1 MAASRN
7 QLVTISGKTVS
18 KIEYQ
23 GQPVVT
29 FKMMDDL
36 HGKVD
41 QARRSFH
48 NNKRQFIQGVDYFV
62 SDLHEARQLGIT
74 APNGVT
80 LLTESGYLK
89 LVKTFTDD
97 LAWQVQGQ
105 LVECYFH
112 VKQQVQAPPLPSDP
126 ILAQLQ
132 VMMTMRQDVLNIAS
146 QQQVLAV
153 GIAETR
159 QQVQQIKESQ
169 RLENWQQHNIHKAV
183 DRKVEVWRE
192 LYPSLNVKK
201 AYMGV
206 WRHLKEKFKV
216 PRYNEIPAA
225 RYEDALTTVCKLNM
239 HNLAGL

>member
-1 MAASRN
+1 MTASVN
-7 QLVTISGKTVS
+7 QLVTVAGKTVT

-23 GQPVVT
+23 GQPVITLSMV
-29 FKMMDDL
+29 DEV
-36 HGKVD
+36 HGTTGSRV
-41 QARRSFH
+41 QFNR
-48 NNKRQFIQGVDYFV
+48 NKKHFEIKKDYFV
-62 SDLHEARQLGIT
+62 TDSYEARQLGIT

-97 LAWQVQGQ
+97 LAWQIQGQ
-105 LVECYFH
+105 LVDCYFH
-112 VKQQVQAPPLPSDP
+112 VKQQIPPSIPVDP
-126 ILAQLQ
+126 IMAQLQ
-132 VMMTMRQDVLNIAS
+132 VMMSMRQDVLNIAN
-146 QQQVLAV
+146 QQQVLAA
-153 GIAETR
+153 GISETR
-159 QQVQQIKESQ
+159 NELQRFKDES

-183 DRKVEVWRE
+183 DHKIEVWRE

-216 PRYNEIPAA
+216 PRYNEIPAV
-225 RYEDALTTVCKLNM
+225 RYEEALAMVNKLNM